1 MLKINKKEEPEFFS
15 KFKKKE
21 KPKNWGDFDFRLK
34 NELKEYMLENEQK
47 IGKEKYCPYCELKI
61 LLENSQIEHLKPKD
75 KFPELFSNYENFIV
89 GCVDKKTCGQAKG
102 NKWDESFIN
111 PVIENPNEYFS
122 YDIKTGKV
130 VPLKESE
137 TENKKAVK
145 TIEILNL
152 NEDKLCILRKKYII
166 EITNTIGNL
175 ADSEIIDFIKNDY
188 FRFPSLNDFL
198 LENIET
204 LEEMI

>member
-75 KFPELFSNYENFIV
+75 KFPESFSNYENFIV

-102 NKWDESFIN
+102 NKWDRLFIN
-111 PVIENPNEYFS
+111 PVMENPQEYFS
-122 YDIKTGKV
+122 YRLRTGEIIPKIDDG
-130 VPLKESE
+130 LEY
-137 TENKKAVK
+137 KKAIK

-152 NEDKLCILRKKYII
+152 NERKLCDYRKVYINQIINISKDLKEEEKIEII
-166 EITNTIGNL
+166 E
-175 ADSEIIDFIKNDY
+175 Y
-188 FRFPSLNDFL
+188 FDEFPTLKEFL
-198 LENIET
+198 IENIEI
-204 LEEMI
+204 LKF